1 MCIHGFNTYPNK
13 GHSLIRV
20 SSAMSFFCLQWDPKV
35 KAPEQWYEKSQHFI
49 GEQSTANDLFWV
61 PQWGPGRLQ
70 LDLLVKK
77 VPCPRKRKPLRFLA
91 FLTSS
96 KQEIPCSLFGR
107 ASGFAPC
114 PVRTSNKLPCPPEGQ
129 AASHLALPI
138 SSLAASHLA
147 FLFLLWRLR
156 TFERERLFP
165 LREGSDNIIHR
176 LIHQ

>member
-70 LDLLVKK
+70 LYLLVKK

-96 KQEIPCSLFGR
+96 K
-107 ASGFAPC
+107 
-114 PVRTSNKLPCPPEGQ
+114 
-129 AASHLALPI
+129 LPI
-138 SSLAASHLA
+138 PLLLVEPASASSPLLSMAALSSRWRPSP
-147 FLFLLWRLR
+147 LLISRA
-156 TFERERLFP
+156 P
-165 LREGSDNIIHR
+165 SPY
-176 LIHQ
+176 